1 VAGFRIDVAAGKAN
15 DRELR
20 DNPLTIAH
28 DHPVTAHSGSDRS
41 SIWTVR
47 KSAIFCGAGGR

>member
-1 VAGFRIDVAAGKAN
+1 
-15 DRELR
+15 LR